1 MMVKHRKNWTMKIEY
16 LKVWEVKKKT
26 QNQILTTK
34 VGVTWKNVWLEKC
47 EREQLK
53 GGQRPTGGREGPLS
67 VLSDH
72 TGSPINVVIAII
84 ISIFC
89 CKCKNWVNDWGELT
103 ATTRGKK
110 TKKNNHK
117 HQKPVEEKSSFQKW
131 KNQTHFAALS
141 WLYRSPNQKRE
152 HCRQIRPR
160 SWVLQAVVNQ
170 LYEEVGMIA

>member
-1 MMVKHRKNWTMKIEY
+1 MSHEKNA
-16 LKVWEVKKKT
+16 
-26 QNQILTTK
+26 
-34 VGVTWKNVWLEKC
+34 WLEKC

-53 GGQRPTGGREGPLS
+53 GGQRPTHGREGPLS

-72 TGSPINVVIAII
+72 RGSPINLVITII
-84 ISIFC
+84 IFIVTIIVFIFFC
-89 CKCKNWVNDWGELT
+89 CLDVKWVNDWGELT